1 MLFDF
6 DFPFNFGYC
15 WSFCKELGFSSP
27 SRLYCTVPPTRCQGS
42 VLAALKI
49 NPKIIETVTPVVTVH
64 IFGILVKHLKK
75 GFGGT
80 FKMVRVRL
88 VVRYNDLKPMSLP
101 EIVSLK
107 VTNYNWPFYCQGH

>member
-1 MLFDF
+1 
-6 DFPFNFGYC
+6 
-15 WSFCKELGFSSP
+15 
-27 SRLYCTVPPTRCQGS
+27 

-49 NPKIIETVTPVVTVH
+49 DPKLIGTVTPMVTIH

-75 GFGGT
+75 GFGGI

-88 VVRYNDLKPMSLP
+88 VVHYNDLKPMSLR

-107 VTNYNWPFYCQGH
+107 VTNYNWPFYCQGR